1 VLSFLLIWLAD
12 KWDTAGSLYHQG
24 RSLWGS
30 SWARFKGKGKG
41 VDDFGF
47 EDNDKSHMKLDDAK
61 GKMSV

>member
-30 SWARFKGKGKG
+30 TWARCKGKGKG
-41 VDDFGF
+41 VDDFGSGRSDKGDMTP
-47 EDNDKSHMKLDDAK
+47 EDSKR
-61 GKMSV
+61 KMSV